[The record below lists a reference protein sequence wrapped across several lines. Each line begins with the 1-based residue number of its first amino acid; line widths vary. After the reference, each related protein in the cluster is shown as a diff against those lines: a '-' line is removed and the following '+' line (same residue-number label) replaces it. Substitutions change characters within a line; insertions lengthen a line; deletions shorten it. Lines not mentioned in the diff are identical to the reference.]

1 MRMYAPSQATL
12 PHAYRV
18 VRIQL
23 IRVRNE
29 GVNVNVNVNVNSLL
43 VLCTG
48 VYTIWYLVTGCVL
61 ADHLPG
67 RRGNQDGPPA
77 TAILCRTQ
85 SLENPPVPCGF
96 TCVCRKCEFAH
107 VHTCLGTAILVATF
121 AV

>member
-77 TAILCRTQ
+77 TGTRSSVGAITGVQCKLHFVQ
-85 SLENPPVPCGF
+85 MQKAAAVSM
-96 TCVCRKCEFAH
+96 
-107 VHTCLGTAILVATF
+107 LGQAP
-121 AV
+121 